1 MFTVTLERAVYIYIY
16 IYCTVKKFIQY
27 TMCKQ
32 FLSSLAIS
40 ELRGVFAVSK
50 STWVQGTSKA
60 FKAAR

>member
-1 MFTVTLERAVYIYIY
+1 MFTVTLKRAVY

-40 ELRGVFAVSK
+40 GLRGIAKALGYKARQKLLKLQDK
-50 STWVQGTSKA
+50 SL
-60 FKAAR
+60 

>member
-16 IYCTVKKFIQY
+16 CTVKKLIQY

-32 FLSSLAIS
+32 FFSSLEIS
-40 ELRGVFAVSK
+40 GHGGVFAVSK